1 MLGFS
6 FVTLGLIQG
15 FWKTGSARALMEDLV
30 GFTVVFFLGATVF
43 AYLALRSE
51 KQAHF
56 WERVADRLFLIGLAC
71 TVGETIVLVVSI
83 T

>member
-30 GFTVVFFLGATVF
+30 GFTVIFFLGATVF
-43 AYLALRSE
+43 SYLALRSE
-51 KQAHF
+51 RRAGF
-56 WERVADRLFLIGLAC
+56 WERVADRLFLVGLGC
-71 TVGETIVLVVSI
+71 TVAETVVLVVSI